1 MSNLC
6 CLPPRMRLVVLV
18 ERVVVAGLGLVL
30 YVQVDRPREQV
41 RSLLPRWLPATAEV
55 PVLLTR
61 MMRLLLLVALP
72 VAAMVV
78 VLLAAL
84 AQEEVLQEVLLQVV
98 PHHLDS
104 ALARLHVHQ
113 DRHLGVLAL
122 LVDGLLDGVPGAQVE
137 VAPPVHCLGV
147 VFLPIDTRLV
157 PSYAQCGSVVSE
169 GPWHTQG
176 MSTPVQSLL
185 VVRLSTGSL
194 VRVCAHVGTCLH
206 VVCSLCK

>member
-6 CLPPRMRLVVLV
+6 LLRPRPRLVVV
-18 ERVVVAGLGLVL
+18 VVRVVVADPGLVL
-30 YVQVDRPREQV
+30 YVKVVRPREQV
-41 RSLLPRWLPATAEV
+41 RSLLPRWFPATAEV
-55 PVLLTR
+55 PVLMTR
-61 MMRLLLLVALP
+61 MMLLLLVVVP

-98 PHHLDS
+98 PHHLGS

-147 VFLPIDTRLV
+147 VFLPIDTRQV
-157 PSYAQCGSVVSE
+157 P
-169 GPWHTQG
+169 
-176 MSTPVQSLL
+176 
-185 VVRLSTGSL
+185 
-194 VRVCAHVGTCLH
+194 
-206 VVCSLCK
+206 

>member
-1 MSNLC
+1 MSNPCL
-6 CLPPRMRLVVLV
+6 LPPRMRLAILV

-61 MMRLLLLVALP
+61 MMMLLLPVALP

-104 ALARLHVHQ
+104 TLARLHVHQ

-122 LVDGLLDGVPGAQVE
+122 LVDGLLDGAPGAQVE
-137 VAPPVHCLGV
+137 VALPVHCLGV
-147 VFLPIDTRLV
+147 VFLPIDTRQV
-157 PSYAQCGSVVSE
+157 P
-169 GPWHTQG
+169 
-176 MSTPVQSLL
+176 
-185 VVRLSTGSL
+185 
-194 VRVCAHVGTCLH
+194 
-206 VVCSLCK
+206 

>member
-1 MSNLC
+1 MSSLGF
-6 CLPPRMRLVVLV
+6 LRPQLRPVVV
-18 ERVVVAGLGLVL
+18 VGRVVVAGQGLVL
-30 YVQVDRPREQV
+30 FVQVDRPREQV

-61 MMRLLLLVALP
+61 MMMLLLP
-72 VAAMVV
+72 VV

-98 PHHLDS
+98 PHHLGS

-147 VFLPIDTRLV
+147 VFLPIDTRQV
-157 PSYAQCGSVVSE
+157 P
-169 GPWHTQG
+169 
-176 MSTPVQSLL
+176 
-185 VVRLSTGSL
+185 
-194 VRVCAHVGTCLH
+194 
-206 VVCSLCK
+206 